1 APQHWLAR
9 PPGRARPVYDLP
21 GGEVVYFD
29 GSDAFYI
36 DYRERVRVRC
46 EPARGH
52 VSVSILEPALEEP
65 WLLSHL
71 IFTLPFLELLKRRGR
86 YSLHAAGVAVGGRA
100 LLLAGASGS
109 GKSTLTLALIKAGFD
124 LMGDDM
130 LFLCDSGRNGL
141 RLQAFPDEIDVTDT
155 TVRFF
160 PELHQLLQR
169 PLARGWPKRQ
179 LPADALDGVTTV
191 LECRP
196 AMLVFPSVANAKRS
210 VLEPITE
217 AEALLE
223 LAPNILLTE
232 ARSSQAHFDALAE
245 LVSTSSLY
253 RLATGRD
260 FAAVATLLK
269 ELLTSSA
276 PT

>member
-1 APQHWLAR
+1 
-9 PPGRARPVYDLP
+9 
-21 GGEVVYFD
+21 
-29 GSDAFYI
+29 
-36 DYRERVRVRC
+36 
-46 EPARGH
+46 
-52 VSVSILEPALEEP
+52 
-65 WLLSHL
+65 
-71 IFTLPFLELLKRRGR
+71 
-86 YSLHAAGVAVGGRA
+86 
-100 LLLAGASGS
+100 
-109 GKSTLTLALIKAGFD
+109 
-124 LMGDDM
+124 
-130 LFLCDSGRNGL
+130 L

-155 TVRFF
+155 TVHFF
-160 PELHQLLQR
+160 PELHHLLQR

-179 LPADALDGVTTV
+179 VQPDALYGVTTV
-191 LECRP
+191 LECSP
-196 AMLVFPSVANAKRS
+196 AVLVFPSVANTERS
-210 VLEPITE
+210 VLTAITE